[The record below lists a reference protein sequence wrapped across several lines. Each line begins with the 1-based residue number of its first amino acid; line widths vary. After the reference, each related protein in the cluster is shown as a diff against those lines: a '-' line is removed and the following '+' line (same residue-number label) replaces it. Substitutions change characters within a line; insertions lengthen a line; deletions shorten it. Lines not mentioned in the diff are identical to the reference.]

1 MSRQT
6 QNMVMTPLPDQQLFE
21 ALLGKT
27 FDERITQI
35 PKITVVYFTADWCG
49 ACKRIDWPLIEKTL
63 EGKKITW
70 FKCDVDMNDYT
81 LGYCG
86 MKSIPSFV
94 CILNGGFKSKLS
106 SSNTE
111 AIIEWIKYCLE

>member
-1 MSRQT
+1 M
-6 QNMVMTPLPDQQLFE
+6 
-21 ALLGKT
+21 KT
-27 FDERITQI
+27 IF
-35 PKITVVYFTADWCG
+35 YFTADWCG

-63 EGKKITW
+63 ESKKITW